1 MDMRRKNFGHLLASA
16 LAVAIFMATPLA
28 AETIKA
34 GGTGGALGVM
44 RVLGDAY
51 KTDHPNVD
59 VVVVPELGS
68 SGGQK
73 ALMGS
78 ALDLAVTGRPS
89 YAVEKLDGA
98 IARLYGR
105 SPFVFAVPVKNPIN
119 HLTIQEIIDIYG
131 GKETT
136 WANGERLRLILRP
149 PGSQGANG
157 AAGASLA
164 N

>member
-1 MDMRRKNFGHLLASA
+1 
-16 LAVAIFMATPLA
+16 MATPLA
-28 AETIKA
+28 AETVKV

-78 ALDLAVTGRPS
+78 ALDLAVTSLPRKP
-89 YAVEKLDGA
+89 VEKPDGA

-131 GKETT
+131 GKKTS
-136 WANGERLRLILRP
+136 WANGEPLRLFLRS
-149 PGSQGANG
+149 PGSEGANR